1 MFLLVKNDFY
11 LMSFEDAI
19 RAIQGGVV
27 IDFEVSPGAGVTRVP
42 CGYNE
47 WRKRI
52 EARLRAPP
60 ERGRANEELMVA
72 LSRLFRVPRASV
84 EIASGVANGKK
95 SVKIRGITRED
106 AINALRG
113 ML

>member
-1 MFLLVKNDFY
+1 
-11 LMSFEDAI
+11 MSFEDAI
-19 RAIQGGVV
+19 RAVQGGVV

-72 LSRLFRVPRASV
+72 LSQIFRVPRASV
-84 EIASGVANGKK
+84 EITSGVANSKK
-95 SVKIRGITRED
+95 SIKIKNITRED
-106 AINALRG
+106 AINVLRS